1 MKKHGGK
8 GKFAAL
14 REFVRG
20 YLNQDFGDEYGSATG
35 AAKAYCDDASEAER
49 ARVAKE
55 WKAFVD
61 GTAGDGVDAVNEKLA
76 ELGAGWNVVVV
87 KDLDAVSAVFA
98 EYSTK

>member
-1 MKKHGGK
+1 MDRR
-8 GKFAAL
+8 
-14 REFVRG
+14 RERRRRSTTPVRRG
-20 YLNQDFGDEYGSATG
+20 
-35 AAKAYCDDASEAER
+35 